1 MALDRLLNVAR
12 KEFSDHIT
20 SRRFVII
27 LVLFLVISAI
37 GMHTGI
43 GYYNDMLE
51 SYNQHSVHAGARG

>member
-27 LVLFLVISAI
+27 LGLLLVISAI
-37 GMHTGI
+37 GMHSGI
-43 GYYNDMLE
+43 GNYNNMLE
-51 SYNQHSVHAGARG
+51 SYNQQLQHMQ